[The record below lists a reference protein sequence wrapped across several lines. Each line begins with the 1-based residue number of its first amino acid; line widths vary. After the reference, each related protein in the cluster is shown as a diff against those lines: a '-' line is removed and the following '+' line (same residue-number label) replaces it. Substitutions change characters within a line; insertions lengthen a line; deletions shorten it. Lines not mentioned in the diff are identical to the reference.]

1 MTANSWY
8 KLGLAVAAVTVFAGV
23 AAQAVTITPLS
34 TVTPG
39 NATTVSGIVVNAI
52 SPDATV
58 VVGQATFD
66 GAAVKTPALINVA
79 TNTIYNLG
87 DPNWSTT
94 TASNAVGVGI
104 KSNGEVWVLVN
115 ATNLLGYSQA
125 YLWAGDASGSGAY
138 TDDVILPTDSNGN
151 PTGNNSTGTSLAVQ
165 TTDEVMVC
173 GTWAVTPPST
183 TVKGFRYRTMPSFLD
198 IDKPPSSNYNNN
210 ANGISAFGDIGGY
223 SANCQVGGGNH
234 RNAWTWTS
242 SNYTWICTLVG
253 TINNNTESTAAGVPC
268 MSLDGLH
275 VVGRSMIAIGSSS
288 WHAYMSI
295 PSLNANGWANSIDL
309 GVLEGRP
316 NPHTYSEAT
325 AVNGYGTV
333 AAGYSQALIAPT
345 DKRYVI
351 WDATNGMRDLLAV
364 AGDPPEWTAIA
375 NVKALSQD
383 GATLIGHGTYNG
395 TASTPFIMKQI
406 YDPPLP
412 APAPDIDTVPNDD
425 AWVAGRPYVK
435 DVTLLAGRLPLP
447 SWSAS
452 GAPGLT
458 AVSYGKGGRVSGWT
472 PGAGD
477 IGSVFNLS
485 ATATSSSGSDTE
497 SWTVT
502 VVAPAAPVVSG
513 PLVAGNTSVT
523 VSSIYTYATQ
533 VDLYLNGGSTPIA
546 TATAPPESFSSGSYT
561 FTGLAPLV
569 NGDCYTAKQTVG
581 TVESPLSDA
590 VCVGAPAAPLVNP
603 VLLAGGTSVTV
614 SSVYTFSTAVSL
626 YVNGGTTPVA
636 SQNPNGATTVT
647 FTLPSGMIVDD
658 YYTATQTAGGV
669 ESVQSGK
676 RYVLPTALGLFEDF
690 ETDPMNPQW
699 IVNYNGLP
707 LTTLQA
713 HSPTHSVLQTINPV
727 NGNGGQLLRDVTPA
741 DPYPPGSPYGQYDR
755 PILVECWLYESFT
768 PPVTQGANQRFGF
781 DQWSGGARNWGN
793 LQYSLEIGVGTGI
806 RSPETNYS
814 IPADATTYDPNYYNG
829 NLLIQ
834 NPGSRNCR
842 FLLNDPLCPLRT
854 PGWHKLSIKIGD
866 NKSWWY
872 VDGRR
877 GKQKQNVSPSN
888 LNHLWIGSWSGS
900 PDGNDSYYDDV
911 KAVIFEEHT
920 PVVTVPP
927 SPVVAGLNQ
936 PFTMNVTVSDVDTP
950 DTFRLSM
957 VGTLPAGLSLS
968 EALPKD
974 YPASATA
981 GPSVTLTI
989 SGTPTVLGD
998 TTLTFN
1004 ATDDTGHTGTASVTI
1019 SVQELCAPPT
1029 VSAISPNVGVQDRSN
1044 VRPHPPY
1051 DGVSVPSAPVHA
1063 TITGDGFTAG
1073 ATVKLQ
1079 KSGLPD
1085 IVGTNVVV
1093 VSATQITCDLD
1104 LSGAAPGALDGA
1116 WDVVVTTCNTGRLV
1130 GGFTISMC
1138 FTPRQDADGDGDV
1151 DLSDFSVFQNCF
1163 NGPNRPYKLPA
1174 GFNKDCYCFDS
1185 GDNPIVNDVDLSDFN
1200 SFQGC
1205 FNGPNRP
1212 PKAGC

>member
-477 IGSVFNLS
+477 IG
-485 ATATSSSGSDTE
+485 
-497 SWTVT
+497 
-502 VVAPAAPVVSG
+502 AAVK
-513 PLVAGNTSVT
+513 N
-523 VSSIYTYATQ
+523 Q
-533 VDLYLNGGSTPIA
+533 
-546 TATAPPESFSSGSYT
+546 
-561 FTGLAPLV
+561 LA
-569 NGDCYTAKQTVG
+569 
-581 TVESPLSDA
+581 
-590 VCVGAPAAPLVNP
+590 
-603 VLLAGGTSVTV
+603 
-614 SSVYTFSTAVSL
+614 
-626 YVNGGTTPVA
+626 
-636 SQNPNGATTVT
+636 
-647 FTLPSGMIVDD
+647 
-658 YYTATQTAGGV
+658 
-669 ESVQSGK
+669 
-676 RYVLPTALGLFEDF
+676 
-690 ETDPMNPQW
+690 
-699 IVNYNGLP
+699 
-707 LTTLQA
+707 
-713 HSPTHSVLQTINPV
+713 
-727 NGNGGQLLRDVTPA
+727 
-741 DPYPPGSPYGQYDR
+741 R
-755 PILVECWLYESFT
+755 P
-768 PPVTQGANQRFGF
+768 R
-781 DQWSGGARNWGN
+781 
-793 LQYSLEIGVGTGI
+793 
-806 RSPETNYS
+806 
-814 IPADATTYDPNYYNG
+814 
-829 NLLIQ
+829 
-834 NPGSRNCR
+834 
-842 FLLNDPLCPLRT
+842 
-854 PGWHKLSIKIGD
+854 
-866 NKSWWY
+866 
-872 VDGRR
+872 
-877 GKQKQNVSPSN
+877 
-888 LNHLWIGSWSGS
+888 
-900 PDGNDSYYDDV
+900 
-911 KAVIFEEHT
+911 
-920 PVVTVPP
+920 
-927 SPVVAGLNQ
+927 
-936 PFTMNVTVSDVDTP
+936 
-950 DTFRLSM
+950 
-957 VGTLPAGLSLS
+957 
-968 EALPKD
+968 
-974 YPASATA
+974 
-981 GPSVTLTI
+981 
-989 SGTPTVLGD
+989 
-998 TTLTFN
+998 
-1004 ATDDTGHTGTASVTI
+1004 
-1019 SVQELCAPPT
+1019 
-1029 VSAISPNVGVQDRSN
+1029 
-1044 VRPHPPY
+1044 
-1051 DGVSVPSAPVHA
+1051 
-1063 TITGDGFTAG
+1063 
-1073 ATVKLQ
+1073 
-1079 KSGLPD
+1079 
-1085 IVGTNVVV
+1085 
-1093 VSATQITCDLD
+1093 
-1104 LSGAAPGALDGA
+1104 
-1116 WDVVVTTCNTGRLV
+1116 
-1130 GGFTISMC
+1130 
-1138 FTPRQDADGDGDV
+1138 
-1151 DLSDFSVFQNCF
+1151 
-1163 NGPNRPYKLPA
+1163 
-1174 GFNKDCYCFDS
+1174 
-1185 GDNPIVNDVDLSDFN
+1185 
-1200 SFQGC
+1200 
-1205 FNGPNRP
+1205 
-1212 PKAGC
+1212 